1 MFKYGFV
8 SSGERQ
14 QEVKKTHIYQ
24 KAWFLIMLALIAC
37 VVLISALALLF
48 ISYYKGKGKK
58 YEGNEAGNK
67 CSVM

>member
-8 SSGERQ
+8 SSGARQ
-14 QEVKKTHIYQ
+14 PEVKKTHIYQ
-24 KAWFLIMLALIAC
+24 KAWFLIMLAIIAYL
-37 VVLISALALLF
+37 VLISALALLF

-67 CSVM
+67 CSLM

>member
-1 MFKYGFV
+1 MFKYDFV
-8 SSGERQ
+8 SSGARQ
-14 QEVKKTHIYQ
+14 PEVKKTHIYQ
-24 KAWFLIMLALIAC
+24 KAWFLIMLALIAYL
-37 VVLISALALLF
+37 VLISALALLF

>member
-8 SSGERQ
+8 SSGARQ
-14 QEVKKTHIYQ
+14 PEVKKTHFYQ
-24 KAWFLIMLALIAC
+24 KAWFLIMLALIAYL
-37 VVLISALALLF
+37 VLISALALLF
-48 ISYYKGKGKK
+48 MSYYKGKGKK